1 MSQVRLSD
9 TEIRMSK
16 VPGGEV
22 ELRDD
27 RIKAKWKVDIKPF
40 LLSEYPV
47 TQDLYYAVTN
57 ESPSIF
63 KGNKHPVENVSWVDA
78 INFCNELSMKSGL
91 KSCYSIINGGGEIR
105 FIPESNGY
113 RLPSEAEWEYACRA
127 GTNKVIYGEID
138 RIAWYAGNS
147 EGKPHDVGNKEP
159 NEWGLY
165 DMLGNVWEW
174 CWDIYDEEVYGS
186 YRIFRGGGW
195 NDPERGCLASNRRR
209 SHPSFRIDDLGF
221 RLAKSI

>member
-1 MSQVRLSD
+1 MSQVHIND
-9 TEIRMSK
+9 TVIPMIK
-16 VPGGEV
+16 IPGGEV

-27 RIKAKWKVDIKPF
+27 RIKAKWKVGLKAF
-40 LLSEYPV
+40 FLSEYPV
-47 TQDLYYAVTN
+47 TQALYYAITS

-63 KGNKHPVENVSWVDA
+63 KGNKHPVENVSWIDA
-78 INFCNELSMKSGL
+78 INFCNEMSLKSGL
-91 KSCYSIINGGGEIR
+91 ESSYSIMNGGSEVTI
-105 FIPESNGY
+105 IPESNGY

-127 GTNKVIYGEID
+127 GTNKVRYGEIEK
-138 RIAWYAGNS
+138 IAWYVENS
-147 EGKPHDVGNKEP
+147 EGTTHDVGCKDP

-195 NDPERGCLASNRRR
+195 NDSERGCLASNRRR